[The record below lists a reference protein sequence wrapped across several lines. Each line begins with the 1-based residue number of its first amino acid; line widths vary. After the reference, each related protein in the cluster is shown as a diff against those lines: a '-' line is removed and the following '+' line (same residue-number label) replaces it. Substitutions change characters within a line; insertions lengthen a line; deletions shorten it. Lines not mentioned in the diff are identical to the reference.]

1 MLEKFELFEVEVT
14 RLHVLHTRVA
24 DTLPQSLEEALL
36 NKSDGE

>member
-24 DTLPQSLEEALL
+24 DTLPA
-36 NKSDGE
+36 KFGRGIA